1 MRRKIDNY
9 NKYIGIDGYLY
20 SEDGKRYSRW
30 IDNVG
35 YYQSVFRENG
45 KKHYVRLHRLI
56 ALAFIPIPE
65 KYKDIPI
72 NKLQINHKDGNK
84 LNNNIDNLE
93 CCTNKENTQHGYDNN
108 LYKSRHTCPIKAI
121 NKITNEIN
129 RFKSIRECAEE
140 LGLNR
145 KTITNILK
153 NNKTNNY
160 NYDFMYDV

>member
-1 MRRKIDNY
+1 MRKKIDNY
-9 NKYIGIDGYLY
+9 NKYIDTDGYLY
-20 SEDGKRYSRW
+20 SEDGKKYSRW

-35 YYQSVFRENG
+35 YYQSVFKENG

-93 CCTNKENTQHGYDNN
+93 WCTNSENTQHRYNN
-108 LYKSRHTCPIKAI
+108 KLYKSTYRCPIVAI
-121 NKITNEIN
+121 NKTTKDIYK
-129 RFKSIRECAEE
+129 FKSIRECAEKLE
-140 LGLNR
+140 LNR
-145 KTITNILK
+145 KNITNILK